1 MAESRKL
8 MSKGIDLDSR
18 QHGLKKR
25 YISGTLQITRR
36 PFLASLSEFIAVA
49 EFLARIVSSLFIGML
64 VLASLLVDLLFVDLV
79 FFFTDAVDN
88 PYLLAVSSR
97 ICGITARANRP
108 PLTSFAIDTISWPL

>member
-49 EFLARIVSSLFIGML
+49 EFLATIVSSLFIGMC
-64 VLASLLVDLLFVDLV
+64 VSLSVDLLFVDLV

>member
-25 YISGTLQITRR
+25 YISGTLQIARR
-36 PFLASLSEFIAVA
+36 HFLASLSACIVVA
-49 EFLARIVSSLFIGML
+49 EVLATIVSSLFIGTC
-64 VLASLLVDLLFVDLV
+64 VSLSVDLLFVDRV

-88 PYLLAVSSR
+88 PYLMAASSR